1 MPGSCCSTN
10 ASILVSSM
18 SNQTQ
23 LRVAVIGGGAI
34 GVSSAYHLARRGAKV
49 WLVTEGALASGA
61 SGRSLSWLNSAAV
74 YSEHYHQLRMLGIDR
89 YRTLFTRQPD
99 CNWLRFD
106 GGLTWQPLDKLD
118 LQSALHAHQFAH
130 GYDSQL
136 LSPHDVER
144 RLPGV
149 NPAVIPSSGAM
160 WNPGE
165 GWVDLPSL
173 ISYLA
178 KDLVEA
184 GGELITNA
192 GEASVS
198 TDAGRVTEI
207 RTEMHGAIQVDAVLL
222 ATGWKAPQMAA
233 QFGATIPDA
242 TPMALLVKTHPV
254 QTQLRVVL
262 NTPRASVRPTPDGAL
277 AVDSDWTTPYIDVQ
291 PDGTANVPAEITEQL
306 LAEASRLISGKP
318 LLTAA
323 TSGIGPKPVPA
334 DGEPV
339 LGQIGKTSGLYVAF
353 THSGA
358 TLALIVGELL
368 ASEITT
374 GQPHPLLAPFTARRF
389 T

>member
-1 MPGSCCSTN
+1 VVRSGSRS
-10 ASILVSSM
+10 APILVTSM
-18 SNQTQ
+18 SNQTP
-23 LRVAVIGGGAI
+23 LRVAVIGGGVI
-34 GVSSAYHLARRGAKV
+34 GVSSAYHLARRGARV

-61 SGRSLSWLNSAAV
+61 SGRSLSWLNSAAI

-89 YRTLFTRQPD
+89 YRTLFARQPD
-99 CNWLRFD
+99 GHWLRFD
-106 GGLTWQPLDKLD
+106 GGLSWQPVDKLD
-118 LQSALHAHQFAH
+118 LQFAIHAHQLAH

-149 NPAVIPSSGAM
+149 NPAAIPSSGAM

-173 ISYLA
+173 IDYLA
-178 KDLVEA
+178 TELVGA

-198 TDAGRVTEI
+198 TGAGRVTGI
-207 RTEMHGAIQVDAVLL
+207 RTESHGAIEVDAVLL

-254 QTQLRVVL
+254 QTQLRAVL
-262 NTPRASVRPTPDGAL
+262 NTPRASVRSTPDGAL
-277 AVDSDWTTPYIDVQ
+277 AVDSDWTTPSIEVRA
-291 PDGTANVPAEITEQL
+291 DGTCDVPAEITEEL
-306 LAEASRLISGKP
+306 LAEASRLISGTP
-318 LLTAA
+318 QLTAA
-323 TSGIGPKPVPA
+323 TYGIGPKPVPA

-339 LGQIGKTSGLYVAF
+339 LGQLGETSGLYVAF

-374 GQPHPLLAPFTARRF
+374 GQPHPLLARFSPRRF
-389 T
+389 I

>member
-1 MPGSCCSTN
+1 
-10 ASILVSSM
+10 M

-23 LRVAVIGGGAI
+23 PRVAVIGGGAI
-34 GVSSAYHLARRGAKV
+34 GVSSAYHLARRGARV

-74 YSEHYHQLRMLGIDR
+74 YSEHYHQLRMLGLDR

-118 LQSALHAHQFAH
+118 LQSAIHAHQLAH

-149 NPAVIPSSGAM
+149 NPATIPSAGAM

-165 GWVDLPSL
+165 GWVDLPCL

-178 KDLVEA
+178 KELVEA

-198 TDAGRVTEI
+198 TSAGRVTEI
-207 RTEMHGAIQVDAVLL
+207 RTEMHGAIQVDAVVL

-233 QFGATIPDA
+233 QLGVIIPDA
-242 TPMALLVKTHPV
+242 TSMALLVKTHPV
-254 QTQLRVVL
+254 RTQLRAVL

-277 AVDSDWTTPYIDVQ
+277 AVDSDWTTPYIDTQ
-291 PDGTANVPAEITEQL
+291 PDGSGKVPVEITEQL
-306 LAEASRLISGKP
+306 LGEASRVISGTP

-323 TSGIGPKPVPA
+323 TYGIGPKPVPA

-339 LGQIGKTSGLYVAF
+339 LGRLGDTSGLYVAF

-374 GQPHPLLAPFTARRF
+374 GQPHPLLAPFTPGRF

>member
-1 MPGSCCSTN
+1 MPWSCRTRD

-23 LRVAVIGGGAI
+23 LRVAVIGGGVI
-34 GVSSAYHLARRGAKV
+34 GVSSAYHLARRGARV

-61 SGRSLSWLNSAAV
+61 SGRSLAWLNSAAI
-74 YSEHYHQLRMLGIDR
+74 YSDHYHQLRMLGIDR
-89 YRTLFTRQPD
+89 YRTLFARQPD

-106 GGLTWQPLDKLD
+106 GGLTWLPVDKLD
-118 LQSALHAHQFAH
+118 LQSAIYAHQLAH

-136 LSPHDVER
+136 LSPSDVER

-149 NPAVIPSSGAM
+149 NAETIPASGAM

-173 ISYLA
+173 INYLA
-178 KDLVEA
+178 KELVAA

-192 GEASVS
+192 GEASVATS
-198 TDAGRVTEI
+198 AGCVTEI
-207 RTEMHGAIQVDAVLL
+207 STESHRAIEVDAVLL

-233 QFGATIPDA
+233 ELGAAIPDV

-254 QTQLRVVL
+254 QTELRAVL
-262 NTPRASVRPTPDGAL
+262 NTPRASIRPTPDGAL
-277 AVDSDWTTPYIDVQ
+277 AVDSDWTTAYIDVRA
-291 PDGTANVPAEITEQL
+291 DGTCDVPAEITEQL
-306 LAEASRLISGKP
+306 LAEASRLISGTP
-318 LLTAA
+318 PLTAA
-323 TSGIGPKPVPA
+323 TYGIGPKPVPA

-339 LGQIGKTSGLYVAF
+339 LGQLGETSGLFVAF

-374 GQPHPLLAPFTARRF
+374 AQPHPLLARF
-389 T
+389 TPGRFT

>member
-1 MPGSCCSTN
+1 MG
-10 ASILVSSM
+10 
-18 SNQTQ
+18 NQTQ

-34 GVSSAYHLARRGAKV
+34 GVSSAYHLARRGARV

-61 SGRSLSWLNSAAV
+61 SGRSLSWLNSASI

-106 GGLTWQPLDKLD
+106 GGLTWHPLDRLD
-118 LQSALHAHQFAH
+118 LQSAVHAHQLAH

-136 LSPHDVER
+136 LSPHGVER

-149 NPAVIPSSGAM
+149 NPATIPSSGAI

-178 KDLVEA
+178 KELVEA

-198 TDAGRVTEI
+198 TSAGRVTEI
-207 RTEMHGAIQVDAVLL
+207 TTEMHGAIQVDAVLL
-222 ATGWKAPQMAA
+222 ATGWKVPQMAA
-233 QFGATIPDA
+233 ELGATIPDA
-242 TPMALLVKTHPV
+242 TPMAFLVKTHPV
-254 QTQLRVVL
+254 RTQLRAVL
-262 NTPRASVRPTPDGAL
+262 NTPRASVRPTPDGGL

-291 PDGTANVPAEITEQL
+291 PDGTCDVPAEITEQL
-306 LAEASRLISGKP
+306 LAEASRLISGTP
-318 LLTAA
+318 MLTAA
-323 TSGIGPKPVPA
+323 TYGIGPKPVPA

-339 LGQIGKTSGLYVAF
+339 LGQLGDTSGLYIAF

-374 GQPHPLLAPFTARRF
+374 GQPHPLLAPFTPRRF